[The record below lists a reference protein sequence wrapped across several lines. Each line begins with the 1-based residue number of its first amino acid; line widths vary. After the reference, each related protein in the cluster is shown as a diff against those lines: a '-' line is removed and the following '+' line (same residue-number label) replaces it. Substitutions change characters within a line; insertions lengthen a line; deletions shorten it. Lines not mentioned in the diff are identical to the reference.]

1 MSKQEFYSK
10 MRDLFVKHF
19 GEDFRE
25 HRLEIKKRLRAG
37 EAPEINKLYQYA
49 CYDLRLFGGW
59 GQDFTPWYRRYNI
72 WDYERYNRVF
82 SHL

>member
-1 MSKQEFYSK
+1 MPKKEFYSK
-10 MRDLFVKHF
+10 MRDLFIEHF

-25 HRLEIKKRLRAG
+25 HRLEIKKRLRLG

-59 GQDFTPWYRRYNI
+59 KHYWRYNI